1 MKRQKDCTS
10 SLFQITGKELCE
22 TLDKVPEIGE
32 AVFKMKQEVESS
44 INCIKPENAISIMG
58 KNVVY
63 YHSASIN
70 GKLLSVHFFLLE
82 VKNITRGSGRALLPR
97 VPYQEL
103 QHRIL

>member
-1 MKRQKDCTS
+1 MQKAWDKGKMKRRKECTS

-70 GKLLSVHFFLLE
+70 GNSCQCIFSFW
-82 VKNITRGSGRALLPR
+82 R
-97 VPYQEL
+97 
-103 QHRIL
+103 